1 MPVLQ
6 AAQLTDAATR
16 ILRAVGVPPPTA
28 RQVAVSLVEAN
39 LTGHDSHGVIQLPR
53 YAGEIR
59 RGELDPGA
67 CLEVLRETSTT
78 ALVDAHHAFGQ
89 IAARGAMELAIDK
102 ARQHA
107 LGAVALRRAGHV
119 GRLGEYA
126 LMAVPHGMI
135 GWATCNSSPLVA
147 PFGGTDRVFGTN
159 PFAFAFPRSGEPVLV
174 DFASSAGAEG
184 KLRVARSKGE
194 AIPAGWL
201 LDREH
206 RPTTDPAD
214 LYDGGVLLPLGGHKG
229 YGLLLVADLLGG
241 ALTGHGCTSL
251 PEHEPGNGVFL
262 MAIDIAA
269 FCSAA
274 ELTDIVDRLAA
285 RIKASRPGADGDEI
299 LIPGEPEARARARRE
314 QDGISLPAA
323 TWRDLVGLA
332 QQYGLSEP
340 ELLGGAPSPAPAD
353 PAAVRGA

>member
-1 MPVLQ
+1 MPVIQ
-6 AAQLTDAATR
+6 AAQLIDATTR
-16 ILRAVGVPPPTA
+16 ILGAAGVPLTTA
-28 RQVAVSLVEAN
+28 RCVAVSLVEAN

-53 YAGEIR
+53 YAGEIK

-67 CLEVLRETSTT
+67 GLEVLHETSTT

-126 LMAVPHGMI
+126 LMAVTHGMI

-184 KLRVARSKGE
+184 KVRVARSKGD
-194 AIPAGWL
+194 AVPAGWL
-201 LDREH
+201 LDRDR

-251 PEHEPGNGVFL
+251 PEHEAGNGVFL

-269 FCSAA
+269 FCSVG
-274 ELTDIVDRLAA
+274 ELTDTVDRLAA
-285 RIKASRPGADGDEI
+285 RIKASRPTPDGDEI
-299 LIPGEPEARARARRE
+299 LIPGEPESRARAHRE
-314 QDGISLPAA
+314 QHGIALPAA
-323 TWRDLVGLA
+323 TWRDLVDLA
-332 QQYGLSEP
+332 QQHGLSECD
-340 ELLGGAPSPAPAD
+340 LLGARPGPVSADLAPSA
-353 PAAVRGA
+353 GA